1 MNDNRLLWTALAALF
16 GFMLWQ
22 STAQGPKIEP
32 AQTQINVGKLEPVGA
47 ELEQRIA
54 TLEDELTREI
64 LLRQALER
72 RLNQLEE
79 GRLSI
84 GQKPS
89 ANSAPSLAQDSRPTS
104 AESDN
109 VVEQPSQGGSLS
121 LEDRLLATGL
131 PSDTVQSIT
140 RRVERDQL
148 NLLELRNRAIREGWD
163 NTPEYVEKVHE
174 LQNGQNGLRKEFG
187 DDIYDQYL
195 YANGTPNRIQVRD
208 VFAGSAAD
216 LAGIRP
222 GDVIIS
228 YANERMFSMSELRQ
242 ATTEGNAGE
251 SILVEVSR
259 NGLPLSLS
267 IPRGAMGI
275 SMAPS
280 RIQPGR

>member
-16 GFMLWQ
+16 GFTLWQ
-22 STAQGPKIEP
+22 SSAESPKTEATP
-32 AQTQINVGKLEPVGA
+32 AQVSVGQTEPISS

-64 LLRQALER
+64 LLRQTLER
-72 RLNQLEE
+72 RLNQLEDD
-79 GRLSI
+79 SVTV

-89 ANSAPSLAQDSRPTS
+89 ANISPGRTQDSLS
-104 AESDN
+104 MNAEAKG
-109 VVEQPSQGGSLS
+109 VVEQPSRGASLS

-131 PSDTVQSIT
+131 PDDTVQSIT

-187 DDIYDQYL
+187 DNIYDQYL

-251 SILVEVSR
+251 SVLVEVSR
-259 NGLPLSLS
+259 DGMPISLS

-280 RIQPGR
+280 RIQPSQ